1 MPDMPLPETP
11 ELDPRDQA
19 LVDRVRSYQ
28 RGGKRW
34 RLMIDYLLDY
44 PNMTLIEMLRDLGEN
59 CGVSPDIQEPYTRR
73 RA

>member
-1 MPDMPLPETP
+1 MSDTPSPETL
-11 ELDPRDQA
+11 ELDPRGQA
-19 LVDRVRSYQ
+19 LVDRARSYQ

-44 PNMTLIEMLRDLGEN
+44 PNRTLIEMLRDLGEN